1 MYTVHIYVR
10 PCAIYFTCRPEKLFP
25 NFFDP
30 YEGKWKGLDDMSM
43 GSYGDSFYE
52 YLLKE
57 WIRTNKTDTLSKAS
71 NIFPQVLSREIRV
84 FRSDTLEASK
94 WLTSALKSQVLPHN
108 CFCYISEETLKVRFL

>member
-1 MYTVHIYVR
+1 MLDSEQCLTDF
-10 PCAIYFTCRPEKLFP
+10 CALSFTCRPEKLFP

-57 WIRTNKTDTLSKAS
+57 WIRTNKTDTLSKAN
-71 NIFPQVLSREIRV
+71 NIFPQVLSREIKV
-84 FRSDTLEASK
+84 FR
-94 WLTSALKSQVLPHN
+94 
-108 CFCYISEETLKVRFL
+108 YIRGQ

>member
-1 MYTVHIYVR
+1 MYIYVR
-10 PCAIYFTCRPEKLFP
+10 LCELSFTCRPKKLFP

-57 WIRTNKTDTLSKAS
+57 WIRTNKTDTHSKDS
-71 NIFPQVLSREIRV
+71 NIFPQVLSREIKV
-84 FRSDTLEASK
+84 FR
-94 WLTSALKSQVLPHN
+94 
-108 CFCYISEETLKVRFL
+108 YIRGL